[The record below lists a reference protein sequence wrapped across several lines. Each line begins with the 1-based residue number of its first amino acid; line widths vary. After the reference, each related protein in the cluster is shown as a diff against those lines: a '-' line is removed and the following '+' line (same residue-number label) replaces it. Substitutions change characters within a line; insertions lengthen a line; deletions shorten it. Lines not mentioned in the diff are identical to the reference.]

1 MPWLLYCI
9 MGKPT
14 TFLQKYGA
22 HLALLVAVVAT
33 LGSLYYSEIRHFL
46 PCTLCWYQRI
56 LMYPLVIIILVGIV
70 ERDRFLPTFVLPFS
84 IIGMFVSGYHYL
96 VEWGVAESPTACSV
110 TIPCSYRWV
119 NYFGFISI
127 PLMAFTAFVLITILM
142 LAIRRAHKLNT
153 KTDVPDL

>member
-1 MPWLLYCI
+1 MNKLTP
-9 MGKPT
+9 
-14 TFLQKYGA
+14 FLQKYGA
-22 HLALLVAVVAT
+22 PLALLVAVTAT

-70 ERDRFLPTFVLPFS
+70 ERDRFLPAFVLPFS

-96 VEWGVAESPTACSV
+96 VEWGVTESPAACSV

-142 LAIRRAHKLNT
+142 FAIRRAYKLQANV
-153 KTDVPDL
+153 DESPA

>member
-1 MPWLLYCI
+1 MNKFNTL
-9 MGKPT
+9 M
-14 TFLQKYGA
+14 QKHGA
-22 HLALLVAVVAT
+22 HLAFLVAVTAT

-70 ERDRFLPTFVLPFS
+70 ERDRLLPAFVLPFS

-96 VEWGVAESPTACSV
+96 VEWGITESPTACSA

-142 LAIRRAHKLNT
+142 FATWRAYKMATELE
-153 KTDVPDL
+153 D